1 MLIQVLGPGCAK
13 CAQLAINV
21 EAAAKEVAA
30 EDSGFEYVVEKV
42 TDIVKIMSFDVIVT
56 PALVLDGKVINSG
69 KLLTVAEVK
78 AMIREELRV

>member
-13 CAQLAINV
+13 CSQLAVNAEI
-21 EAAAKEVAA
+21 AAKEVAA

-56 PALVLDGKVINSG
+56 PALVLDGNVISTG

-78 AMIREELRV
+78 AMILEAKKA

>member
-13 CAQLAINV
+13 CSQLASNT

-78 AMIREELRV
+78 TMILEAKR